1 MSFMLTKE
9 KLIASIN
16 AMPEDEFS
24 DIDILL
30 ERIAVLGKIEKGEK
44 DIKEGK
50 VFSTEEAQQKLEKWL
65 K

>member
-1 MSFMLTKE
+1 MLTKE

-16 AMPEDEFS
+16 AMPEDEFA

-30 ERIAVLGKIEKGEK
+30 ERIVVLEKIEKGEK

-50 VFSTEEAQQKLEKWL
+50 VFSTEEARQKLEKWL

>member
-1 MSFMLTKE
+1 MLTKE

-16 AMPEDEFS
+16 AMPEDEFA

-30 ERIAVLGKIEKGEK
+30 ERIVVLRKIEKGEK

-50 VFSTEEAQQKLEKWL
+50 VFSNEEARQKLEKWL

>member
-1 MSFMLTKE
+1 MLTKE

-30 ERIAVLGKIEKGEK
+30 ERIVVLEKIEKGEK

-50 VFSTEEAQQKLEKWL
+50 VFSTEEARQKLEKWL